1 MRQPEPTMPPHAP
14 DLRRRVGGLSC
25 IERPGHGAAVL
36 FLHGIGSNAQS
47 FLPVFAHLPQDLRL
61 IAWNAPGYLESDP
74 LADDWPV
81 AADYAQ
87 AALRLLDGLGA
98 RRVHVVGHSLGTLI
112 AAALAEAAPGRLLS
126 LTLAAAAQGY
136 GVAPGGDLP
145 AGAAA
150 RLDDLSREGPA
161 AFARAR
167 AARLV
172 HAPEAHP
179 DVVARVETEMARVH
193 PRGYAQAV
201 RMLAGG
207 DLAGTV
213 ARLTLAPG
221 FIIGEGDVVTPRAQT
236 DAAAGAWT
244 RATGEIP
251 PVEVIAGAG
260 HAVHLQAPGAFADA
274 LLKLVPALRNGA
286 TTPDEGEPDGR

>member
-1 MRQPEPTMPPHAP
+1 MSQPEPIMPPHAP
-14 DLRRRVGGLSC
+14 DLHHRVGGLSC

-47 FLPVFAHLPQDLRL
+47 FLPVFAHLPSDLRL
-61 IAWNAPGYLESDP
+61 IAWNAPGYLDSDP

-81 AADYAQ
+81 AADYAR

-98 RRVHVVGHSLGTLI
+98 RRVHVVGHSLGTLV
-112 AAALAEAAPGRLLS
+112 AAALAEAAPRRLLS

-145 AGAAA
+145 AGVAA
-150 RLDDLSREGPA
+150 RLEDLDRQGPR

-172 HAPEAHP
+172 HAPEANP
-179 DVVARVETEMARVH
+179 DVVAQVETEMARVH
-193 PRGYAQAV
+193 PRGYGQAV
-201 RMLAGG
+201 QMLASG

-213 ARLTLAPG
+213 ARLTMRPS
-221 FIIGEGDVVTPRAQT
+221 FIIGEGDVVTPRDQT

-244 RATGEIP
+244 RATGESP

-260 HAVHLQAPGAFADA
+260 HAVPLQAPGAFAEA
-274 LLKLVPALRNGA
+274 LLKLVPALHGGA
-286 TTPDEGEPDGR
+286 STPEEGEADGR